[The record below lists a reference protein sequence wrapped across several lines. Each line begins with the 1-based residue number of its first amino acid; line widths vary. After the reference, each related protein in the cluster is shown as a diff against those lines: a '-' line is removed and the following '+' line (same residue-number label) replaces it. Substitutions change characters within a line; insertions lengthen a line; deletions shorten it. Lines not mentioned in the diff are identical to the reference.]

1 MSQASWLRAIS
12 ECLLNFG
19 IPREILCDNDKSL
32 VLSNDGPKKVR
43 FHPDF
48 LFFCKCTTYK
58 EIDIAYQQL
67 QPMHGLKPKL
77 YQKLDT
83 I

>member
-1 MSQASWLRAIS
+1 MPSYAINVTS
-12 ECLLNFG
+12 TIFSYFTKPGSPFFLAFSCAQNNLNGILIKYPLLTKD
-19 IPREILCDNDKSL
+19 IWT
-32 VLSNDGPKKVR
+32 
-43 FHPDF
+43 
-48 LFFCKCTTYK
+48 KCTIYK

-67 QPMHGLKPKL
+67 QPMHGLKTKL

>member
-1 MSQASWLRAIS
+1 MPSYAINVTS
-12 ECLLNFG
+12 A
-19 IPREILCDNDKSL
+19 ILSYFTKPGSPFFLAFFMRTKQFKRNTYKTSL
-32 VLSNDGPKKVR
+32 INKGHLD
-43 FHPDF
+43 
-48 LFFCKCTTYK
+48 KCTTYK

-67 QPMHGLKPKL
+67 QPMHGLKTKL